1 MRDEHLFN
9 RMQEQY
15 GKEYAEFLWTGFKGS
30 SNLCPYCKTD
40 TLKMLWLADTSR
52 KIDGMVW
59 AKWYKWCDSCLKGI
73 YCPVGTYGVPEN
85 EPSIQWG
92 DNEALGRALPT
103 GLRLI
108 KPTHDTP
115 TR

>member
-59 AKWYKWCDSCLKGI
+59 AKWYKWCDSCLR
-73 YCPVGTYGVPEN
+73 GTYCVPEN

-108 KPTHDTP
+108 KPAHDTP